1 MQRFDEESQH
11 KAAHPGQKTEGF
23 TVERKTNTQPEDKAE
38 DKNHMIDEE
47 EFHLIT
53 RLITKAKIPGR
64 MTAAKQEMVPM
75 MKAYADKAYNTV
87 RSQLKKLVSEKYSE
101 YEYLKMKSEDS

>member
-1 MQRFDEESQH
+1 
-11 KAAHPGQKTEGF
+11 
-23 TVERKTNTQPEDKAE
+23 
-38 DKNHMIDEE
+38 MIDEE

-87 RSQLKKLVSEKYSE
+87 RS
-101 YEYLKMKSEDS
+101 

>member
-1 MQRFDEESQH
+1 
-11 KAAHPGQKTEGF
+11 
-23 TVERKTNTQPEDKAE
+23 
-38 DKNHMIDEE
+38 MIDEE

-64 MTAAKQEMVPM
+64 MTVAKQEMVPM

-87 RSQLKKLVSEKYSE
+87 RS
-101 YEYLKMKSEDS
+101 